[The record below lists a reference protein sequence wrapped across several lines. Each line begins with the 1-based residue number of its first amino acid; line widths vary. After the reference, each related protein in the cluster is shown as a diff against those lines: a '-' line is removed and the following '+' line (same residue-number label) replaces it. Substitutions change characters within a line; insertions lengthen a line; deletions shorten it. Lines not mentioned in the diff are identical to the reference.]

1 MAIWLLA
8 CCIMIFAM
16 IVIGGVTRLSQAGLS
31 MVQWKPLVGIIPP
44 LSQAEWQELF
54 RQYQKFPEFQLLN
67 FGMVIDEFKTIFWI
81 EYFHRLV
88 GRLIGIV
95 FLVPFLYF
103 LIKGWVKRP
112 LSIHFAVIFILGGLQ
127 GVLGWY
133 MVKSGLN
140 QEPMV
145 SPYRLAAHLLGA
157 FAVYAYAF
165 WLALGLLMPK
175 PDAAMDRTVAR
186 IRRLNWLVVAMV
198 VVTISTGAFVAGW
211 HAGLTYNTFPLMDGH
226 LIPEGLLADEP
237 IWLNFFENITT
248 VQFDHRWIAIATAA
262 LILYLWWRARTVV
275 LTDHARLL
283 SHGLA
288 AMALIQPAL
297 GIATLVLVVPIPL
310 AATHQAGA
318 LVLFTFA
325 LALAHALR
333 PRY

>member
-1 MAIWLLA
+1 
-8 CCIMIFAM
+8 MIFAM
-16 IVIGGVTRLSQAGLS
+16 IVIGGLTRLSQAGLS
-31 MVQWKPLVGIIPP
+31 IVQWQPLVGIIPP

-54 RQYQKFPEFQLLN
+54 RQYQQFPEFQILN
-67 FGMVIDEFKTIFWI
+67 YGMLIDEFKTIYWI
-81 EYFHRLV
+81 EYLHRMV
-88 GRLIGIV
+88 GRLIGVV
-95 FLVPFLYF
+95 FLVPFVYF

-112 LSIHFAVIFILGGLQ
+112 LSIHFTAIFILGGLQ

-133 MVKSGLN
+133 MVKSGLDKD
-140 QEPMV
+140 PMV

-165 WLALGLLMPK
+165 WLALGLLSPK
-175 PDAAMDRTVAR
+175 PDAAMGGAVAR
-186 IRRLNWLVVAMV
+186 IRRLNWVVVAMV
-198 VVTISTGAFVAGW
+198 ILTVSSGAFVAGL
-211 HAGLTYNTFPLMDGH
+211 HAGFTYNTFPLMDGQ
-226 LIPEGLLADEP
+226 LIPEGLFADEP
-237 IWLNFFENITT
+237 FGVNFFENVTT
-248 VQFDHRWIAIATAA
+248 VQFDHRWLAIATAM
-262 LILYLWWRARTVV
+262 LILYLWWHARGVA

-297 GIATLVLVVPIPL
+297 GIATLVLVIPTPL

-333 PRY
+333 PRK